1 MGNKKQDIGKAL
13 IKRLALMAVDFY
25 KDEDEIEAKA
35 CWDQLVGAAE
45 LYAQLFELGRDG
57 WYDISV
63 NALSEACNRF
73 NIDVSEFW
81 HEIAEK

>member
-1 MGNKKQDIGKAL
+1 MKNKKQEIGKAL
-13 IKRLALMAVDFY
+13 FKQLAFMAVDFY

-45 LYAQLFELGRDG
+45 MYSRLFGLGKDG
-57 WYDISV
+57 WYSISV
-63 NALSEACNRF
+63 NALTEACEHF
-73 NIDVSEFW
+73 NIDASDFW